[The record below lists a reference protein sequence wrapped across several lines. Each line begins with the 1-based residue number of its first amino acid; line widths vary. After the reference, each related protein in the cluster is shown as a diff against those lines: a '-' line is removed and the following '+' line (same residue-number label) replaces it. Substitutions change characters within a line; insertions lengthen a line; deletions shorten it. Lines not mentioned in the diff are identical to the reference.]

1 MNIVI
6 AAGGT
11 GGHLYPAIALA
22 REFQRVRPGAS
33 ALFVGTTRG
42 LESRVVPREG
52 FPLRLITAKPFMGV
66 GRLGAAKAL
75 AALPAGIWESVR
87 LLKAQRADLVIGVGG
102 YTSPAVLLA
111 AVLLR
116 KPRVIL
122 EPNSYPGLANKLLGP
137 LVQLVFLAF
146 GSAAEFF
153 PRVKVRVVGTP
164 LRQEFLEPVQARTQ
178 GSEDGRMHL
187 VIFGGSQGAKA
198 INGAMVDALPYLTDL
213 RDRLLITHQTGEQ
226 DRESVA
232 QGYAKHKVR
241 ADVRPFLYDMPLV
254 LRSADLVV
262 SRAGAMTIA
271 ELAACGCPAIL
282 VPLPQAIYNHQAKNA
297 AVMESAGAAIVLP
310 QYELSGER
318 LASTIRSV
326 LTDSQRLQDM
336 RARSLSLRRV
346 DAAGRIVEECLS
358 LLGRSHEADESVGVT
373 GS

>member
-22 REFQRVRPGAS
+22 REFQRVKPGAS
-33 ALFVGTTRG
+33 VLFVGTTRG
-42 LESRVVPREG
+42 MESRVVPHEG
-52 FPLRLITAKPFMGV
+52 FPLRMITAKPFMGM
-66 GRLGAAKAL
+66 GRLGALKAL
-75 AALPAGIWESVR
+75 VALPVGVRESVQ
-87 LLKAQRADLVIGVGG
+87 LLREQRTDLVIGVGG

-111 AVLLR
+111 AALLR
-116 KPRVIL
+116 RPTVIL

-137 LVQLVFLAF
+137 LVQRIFLAF

-153 PRVKVRVVGTP
+153 PQAKVRVVGTP
-164 LRQEFLEPVQARTQ
+164 LRREFVEPLHAQTP

-198 INGAMVDALPYLTDL
+198 INAAMVEALPYLSDL
-213 RDRLLITHQTGEQ
+213 RDRLLITHQTGEA

-232 QGYAKHKVR
+232 QGYAKYRFR
-241 ADVRPFLYDMPLV
+241 ADVRPFLYDMPMV

-297 AVMESAGAAIVLP
+297 AVMETAGAAIVLP

-318 LASTIRSV
+318 TASTIRSI
-326 LTDSQRLQDM
+326 LTNSQRLQDM
-336 RARSLSLRRV
+336 RARSLALRRV

-358 LLGRSHEADESVGVT
+358 LLGRSHEADESIGVT

>member
-111 AVLLR
+111 AALLR

-336 RARSLSLRRV
+336 RARSLSLRHV

>member
-1 MNIVI
+1 M
-6 AAGGT
+6 
-11 GGHLYPAIALA
+11 
-22 REFQRVRPGAS
+22 
-33 ALFVGTTRG
+33 
-42 LESRVVPREG
+42 
-52 FPLRLITAKPFMGV
+52 

-75 AALPAGIWESVR
+75 LALPNGVRESVR
-87 LLKAQRADLVIGVGG
+87 LLKRQRADLVIGVGG
-102 YTSPAVLLA
+102 YTTPAVLLA
-111 AVLLR
+111 AALLR
-116 KPRVIL
+116 RPRVIL
-122 EPNSYPGLANKLLGP
+122 EPNSYPGLANKILGP
-137 LVQLVFLAF
+137 LVQRVFLAF
-146 GSAAEFF
+146 ASAAEFF
-153 PRVKVRVVGTP
+153 PRAKVRVVGTP
-164 LRQEFLEPVQARTQ
+164 LRQEFVEPVHAQKEE

-213 RDRLLITHQTGEQ
+213 RDRLLITHQTGET

-232 QGYAKHKVR
+232 ESYAKYKVR
-241 ADVRPFLYDMPLV
+241 ADVRSFLYDMPLV
-254 LRSADLVV
+254 LRSADLVI

-318 LASTIRSV
+318 LASTIRSI
-326 LTDSQRLQDM
+326 LTDAQRLQDM
-336 RARSLSLRRV
+336 RARSLALRRV

-358 LLGRSHEADESVGVT
+358 LLGRSHEADESIGVT

>member
-336 RARSLSLRRV
+336 RALSLSLRRV